1 MNTERNVS
9 EKNEGDQHSRLV
21 MGRGLIYEIVES
33 AAGDG
38 SAWVGVRQWDP
49 NGNLQQSI
57 WIQKDLIPQICQHL
71 SGSVAV
77 VSERSP
83 RQLPA
88 SSGQIQMRQ
97 AGKHWDKGEEA
108 LLVSLY
114 LDGYSG
120 EEIGLRLG
128 RSSGAVTARLEGLA
142 IVPEWS
148 QWYGYHRLDSAG

>member
-1 MNTERNVS
+1 
-9 EKNEGDQHSRLV
+9 

-33 AAGDG
+33 TAGDG
-38 SAWVGVRQWDP
+38 SAWVAVRQWDP
-49 NGNLQQSI
+49 NGTLQQAV

-71 SGSVAV
+71 AESVAA

-88 SSGQIQMRQ
+88 SSGQIQMRK
-97 AGKHWDKGEEA
+97 AGKHWDHGEEA

-128 RSSGAVTARLEGLA
+128 RSSGAVTARLEGLG
-142 IVPEWS
+142 IVPEWT